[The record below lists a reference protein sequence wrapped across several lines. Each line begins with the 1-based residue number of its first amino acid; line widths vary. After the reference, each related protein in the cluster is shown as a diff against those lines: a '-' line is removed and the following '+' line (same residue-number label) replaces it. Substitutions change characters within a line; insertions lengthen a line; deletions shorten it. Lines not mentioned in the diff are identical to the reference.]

1 MDELQKILPVTK
13 VKRELLD
20 ILKAME
26 EEYATITV
34 TRNGEPVGVI
44 MTPDRYE
51 SLLETIEILSDKKVL
66 RSLNSSQK
74 DFKSGR
80 VYTHDEVWKD

>member
-20 ILKAME
+20 ILKSME
-26 EEYATITV
+26 QEYATITM
-34 TRNGEPVGVI
+34 TRNGEPVGVM

-51 SLLETIEILSDKKVL
+51 ALLETIEILSDKNTLKAL
-66 RSLNSSQK
+66 KTSQK
-74 DFKSGR
+74 DFKSGK
-80 VYTHDEVWKD
+80 VYSHKEVWQG

>member
-1 MDELQKILPVTK
+1 MDELQKILPVTR

-20 ILKAME
+20 ILKSME
-26 EEYATITV
+26 EEYSTITM
-34 TRNGEPVGVI
+34 TRNGEPVGVM

-51 SLLETIEILSDKKVL
+51 ALLETIEILGDNKILQTL
-66 RSLNSSQK
+66 RGSQK

-80 VYTHDEVWKD
+80 VYTHEEVWKD

>member
-1 MDELQKILPVTK
+1 MVELQKILPVTK

-26 EEYATITV
+26 EEYTTIMV
-34 TRNGEPVGVI
+34 TRNGKPVGVM

-51 SLLETIEILSDKKVL
+51 SLLETIEILSDKKIL
-66 RSLNSSQK
+66 RALKASQK
-74 DFKSGR
+74 DFKSGK
-80 VYTHDEVWKD
+80 VYTHKEVWQD

>member
-1 MDELQKILPVTK
+1 MDESQKILPVTR

-20 ILKAME
+20 ILKSME
-26 EEYATITV
+26 EEYSTITV
-34 TRNGEPVGVI
+34 TRNGEPVGVM

-51 SLLETIEILSDKKVL
+51 ALLETIEILGDNKILQTL
-66 RSLNSSQK
+66 RTSQK
-74 DFKSGR
+74 NFKSGR

>member
-1 MDELQKILPVTK
+1 MDELHKILTVTK

-26 EEYATITV
+26 AEYATITM
-34 TRNGEPVGVI
+34 TRNGEPVGVM

-51 SLLETIEILSDKKVL
+51 SLLETIEILSDKKIL
-66 RSLNSSQK
+66 RTLKSSQE
-74 DFKSGR
+74 DFKSGK

>member
-20 ILKAME
+20 ILKSME
-26 EEYATITV
+26 EEYSTITM
-34 TRNGEPVGVI
+34 TRNGEPVGVM

-51 SLLETIEILSDKKVL
+51 ALLETIEILGDNKILQTL
-66 RSLNSSQK
+66 RDSQK
-74 DFKSGR
+74 DFESGR
-80 VYTHDEVWKD
+80 VYTHDEVWKE

>member
-1 MDELQKILPVTK
+1 MDELQKILPVTN

-20 ILKAME
+20 ILKSME
-26 EEYATITV
+26 EEYSTITM
-34 TRNGEPVGVI
+34 TRNGEPVGVM

-51 SLLETIEILSDKKVL
+51 ALLETIEILGDNKILQTL
-66 RSLNSSQK
+66 RTSQK

>member
-1 MDELQKILPVTK
+1 MDELKKILPVTK

-20 ILKAME
+20 ILKSME
-26 EEYATITV
+26 EEYSTITM
-34 TRNGEPVGVI
+34 TRNGEPVGVM

-51 SLLETIEILSDKKVL
+51 ALLETIEILGDNKILQTL
-66 RSLNSSQK
+66 RASQK

-80 VYTHDEVWKD
+80 VYTHAEVWKD

>member
-13 VKRELLD
+13 VKRELLE
-20 ILKAME
+20 ILKTME

-34 TRNGEPVGVI
+34 TRNGEPVGII

-51 SLLETIEILSDKKVL
+51 SLLETIEILSDKKAMRAL
-66 RSLNSSQK
+66 QSSQK
-74 DFKSGR
+74 DFNSGK
-80 VYTHDEVWKD
+80 VYTHKNVWQD